1 MSQTD
6 KTGLFEIEDDHGLD
20 GDDPMAL
27 IIETM
32 PSEEEEDDYEKDNRE
47 GWEHNIAK
55 LNDL

>member
-6 KTGLFEIEDDHGLD
+6 KTGLFEIEEDNGLD

-32 PSEEEEDDYEKDNRE
+32 PPEEDEDDYEKDNRE